1 MLPCNRAHA
10 HWFVTPDCKMT
21 RTGPGDKAAV
31 KAVAVKAVAQDTE
44 LVGKAEAE
52 ASMEATGEM
61 GKAAKYSLCS
71 SFALIFAL
79 CRHLRAPFRIS
90 VTYSST
96 LYMTVHSVQI
106 RYRMFLHA
114 RSLSLVEFG
123 SCADV

>member
-1 MLPCNRAHA
+1 
-10 HWFVTPDCKMT
+10 MT

-71 SFALIFAL
+71 YVCSYICSVPSFARTF
-79 CRHLRAPFRIS
+79 
-90 VTYSST
+90 
-96 LYMTVHSVQI
+96 
-106 RYRMFLHA
+106 
-114 RSLSLVEFG
+114 
-123 SCADV
+123 